1 MIIILWIYGILLR
14 KIIHVYIKNISR
26 WAQCLIITLLLT
38 LLLRLLP
45 LLLLVFIISR
55 TIVKFLFS
63 AMLFF
68 KKISLFFFFLK
79 KVPSELLWANYAR
92 EGASLQE
99 GSLCIGALR
108 NGPLFSVLFACEAG
122 HSILWEKFLADLAS
136 RNGEEYGDRFK
147 ITICVNRVT
156 DKSALL
162 EFRRATARSVA
173 CLGHL
178 RIIRPLFSL
187 CLSSLPNL

>member
-68 KKISLFFFFLK
+68 KKISLLFFFFLK
-79 KVPSELLWANYAR
+79 GPFRIALSELCQRRSIIAGGVIMHRSAEKWATVLSAVCLWGWSFHLVR
-92 EGASLQE
+92 KIPGWSGFQE
-99 GSLCIGALR
+99 WWRVWGSL
-108 NGPLFSVLFACEAG
+108 
-122 HSILWEKFLADLAS
+122 
-136 RNGEEYGDRFK
+136 
-147 ITICVNRVT
+147 
-156 DKSALL
+156 
-162 EFRRATARSVA
+162 
-173 CLGHL
+173 
-178 RIIRPLFSL
+178 
-187 CLSSLPNL
+187 